1 MCFGDAGAAQCGSPP
16 IGRHAK
22 VVVTG
27 AAFDASDANQLHD
40 AATVATYVCDPGYD
54 LIGSVFNHKV
64 SFDVSCRRRAARCG
78 EWGVSLEAETPRN
91 SGKIAGPL
99 IYSKTD
105 PNSFA
110 PKFRLRLTWTGT
122 LWSFFREFY
131 QRNLPSR
138 RFSFQRDLNYLSNDF
153 ISLLADDYEWKR
165 VLELVIFI
173 VRGHWDKHNRVFSFL
188 NFLFN

>member
-110 PKFRLRLTWTGT
+110 PKFRLRLT
-122 LWSFFREFY
+122 
-131 QRNLPSR
+131 
-138 RFSFQRDLNYLSNDF
+138 
-153 ISLLADDYEWKR
+153 
-165 VLELVIFI
+165 
-173 VRGHWDKHNRVFSFL
+173 
-188 NFLFN
+188 